1 MKCSTEDT
9 AALVKQPPLP
19 PLGDLRADVA
29 SSKKDIAWCKKML
42 AAEHSLGEGAAV
54 GNRLWQIVRR
64 SHCATPVAVL
74 LWAASAL
81 HLRDRD
87 GWIGWDAMVRSR
99 RLGLIVNNSRLLIL
113 DAQRAPNLAT
123 QVMGAALRAL
133 PGQWAEKHGF
143 APILAEA
150 FTDLETHN
158 GTTYKASNWTPLGI
172 SKGFERHRADFYVPN
187 ARPKKLWVYPLCKGG
202 AEAAKR
208 LLCAQ
213 VLPPEF
219 EKGQIAAVVRCP
231 LRKEQMRSLRDVF
244 CALDDPRSISSRRYR
259 LSTMLTLVCMSLLC
273 GARTISDIVRSCQ
286 LLGQRER
293 AWLELRRTQGSDTL
307 RVPCYNAFRE
317 LLPMIKIEQLI
328 TLLTRWLT
336 QHEGTLPRTLALDGK
351 DLGKQ
356 LGTIVSLINTS
367 AAKQTEDPELDPE
380 LDPGLAHDATP
391 TPPVA
396 MAVADGKGHELKA
409 AQALLA
415 REDVD
420 LRGAVVTTDA
430 LHTQHETLHTIVAVK
445 GGDYLASLKDNQ
457 KNAHQYASGL
467 LEKAAPLFS

>member
-1 MKCSTEDT
+1 MKCSSKDT
-9 AALVKQPPLP
+9 VALAKQPPE
-19 PLGDLRADVA
+19 GALRVDVA
-29 SSKKDIAWCKKML
+29 SSKKEVAWCRRML
-42 AAEHSLGEGAAV
+42 ATEHSLGAGVAV

-64 SHCATPVAVL
+64 SGDDAPVAVL

-87 GWIGWDAMVRSR
+87 VWIGWDGMVRSR

-113 DAQRAPNLAT
+113 DAQRSPNLAS
-123 QVMGAALRAL
+123 QALGAALRAL
-133 PGQWAEKHGF
+133 PGQWAAKHGF
-143 APILAEA
+143 APVLAEA
-150 FTDLETHN
+150 FTDLETHH
-158 GTTYKASNWTPLGI
+158 GTSYKASNWIPLGT
-172 SKGFERHRADFYVPN
+172 SKGFERHRAEFYVPN
-187 ARPKKLWVYPLCKGG
+187 ARPKKLWVYPLCAGG
-202 AEAAKR
+202 AEAAKS

-213 VLPPEF
+213 ALPPEF

-231 LRKEQMRSLRDVF
+231 LLKKQILSLRDVF
-244 CALDDPRSISSRRYR
+244 CELDDPRSMSSRRYR

-273 GARTISDIVRSCQ
+273 GARTLSDIVRSCQ

-293 AWLELRRTQGSDTL
+293 ATLELRRVKGSDTL

-317 LLPMIKIEQLI
+317 LLPMIHIEQLL
-328 TLLTRWLT
+328 TLLSGWLT

-356 LGTIVSLINTS
+356 LGTIVSLINTTD
-367 AAKQTEDPELDPE
+367 AAQTEDPE

-415 REDVD
+415 REDVE
-420 LRGAVVTTDA
+420 LQGAVVTADG
-430 LHTQHETLHTIVAVK
+430 LHTQHKTFHTIVAKK
-445 GGDYLASLKDNQ
+445 GGDYLVSLKDNQ
-457 KNAHQYASGL
+457 KAAHQYASSL
-467 LEKAAPLFS
+467 LEKASPLLY